1 LPILSANTENCLQV
15 AVSTMDIRGVSPNVW
30 TVLKDDTGEY
40 PGARVAAL
48 FAEQHNIY
56 DGAGRPK
63 DITVGE
69 LAIIFA
75 NTDKAFE

>member
-1 LPILSANTENCLQV
+1 
-15 AVSTMDIRGVSPNVW
+15 
-30 TVLKDDTGEY
+30 VLKDDTGEY